1 VVAVH
6 ASWRRY
12 WPYLPLAIWALI
24 VLFPIYW
31 LVVTSFKPAL
41 AVSQGPTY
49 LPWVDFQPS
58 LHAWEG
64 ILFGA
69 QAPAIRRAF
78 VNSVIVGGASSLLA
92 LILGSF
98 GAYGLAR
105 FRYRL
110 GFIRNRDILVF
121 IVSQRMMPPIV
132 TALALFLMLHAVGL
146 TDTRLGLILVYT
158 AFNLPLAA
166 WLMHNFFKGVRDLL
180 RHADVRL
187 GRRRGTA
194 HALAD
199 RFVAEGG
206 NFFDTSDKY
215 NDGESERMLGSW
227 LQDPAT
233 RRRGDREQ
241 DLLRRRSRPQRH
253 GRHPQAHHEPDR
265 PEPGASGDRLPRPLP
280 DALLGRLDA
289 ARGDARGAPRPG
301 SRLAR
306 CATSASRT
314 TRRRS

>member
-1 VVAVH
+1 LGPHRIEDVVAVRG
-6 ASWRRY
+6 SWRRY
-12 WPYLPLAIWALI
+12 WPYLPLGIWALI

-49 LPWVDFQPS
+49 LPWVDFQPT

-78 VNSVIVGGASSLLA
+78 VNSVVVGGVSSLLA
-92 LILGSF
+92 LLLGSL
-98 GAYGLAR
+98 GAYGLTR

-110 GFIRNRDILVF
+110 GFLRNRDILVF

-166 WLMHNFFKGVRDLL
+166 WLMHNFFSQVPPDLEEAAMVDGGTRFQVFWRIVVPVSLPGLVATFFFTLIFAWNEFLFALILTSRDAQTLPIFIAAQHSQRGVQWWSLSAMSLVTVLPVLL
-180 RHADVRL
+180 FTL
-187 GRRRGTA
+187 GV
-194 HALAD
+194 H
-199 RFVAEGG
+199 RFLV
-206 NFFDTSDKY
+206 
-215 NDGESERMLGSW
+215 ERILTGS
-227 LQDPAT
+227 
-233 RRRGDREQ
+233 GK
-241 DLLRRRSRPQRH
+241 
-253 GRHPQAHHEPDR
+253 
-265 PEPGASGDRLPRPLP
+265 
-280 DALLGRLDA
+280 
-289 ARGDARGAPRPG
+289 
-301 SRLAR
+301 
-306 CATSASRT
+306 
-314 TRRRS
+314 

>member
-1 VVAVH
+1 MTVRSA
-6 ASWRRY
+6 WRRY
-12 WPYLPLAIWALI
+12 WPYLPLVIWSVI
-24 VLFPIYW
+24 VVFPAYW

-41 AVSQGPTY
+41 AVSQGATY

-92 LILGSF
+92 LVLGSF
-98 GAYGLAR
+98 AAYGLTR

-132 TALALFLMLHAVGL
+132 TALALFLMLHTFGL

-166 WLMHNFFKGVRDLL
+166 WLMHNFFDQIPPHLEEAALVDGGTRFQVFWRIVVPVSMPGLIATFFFTLIFAWNEFLFALILTSRDAQTLPIFIAAQHSQRGVQWWSLSAMSIVTVLPVVLFTFGVHRFLVERIL
-180 RHADVRL
+180 TGS
-187 GRRRGTA
+187 GR
-194 HALAD
+194 
-199 RFVAEGG
+199 
-206 NFFDTSDKY
+206 
-215 NDGESERMLGSW
+215 
-227 LQDPAT
+227 
-233 RRRGDREQ
+233 
-241 DLLRRRSRPQRH
+241 
-253 GRHPQAHHEPDR
+253 
-265 PEPGASGDRLPRPLP
+265 
-280 DALLGRLDA
+280 
-289 ARGDARGAPRPG
+289 
-301 SRLAR
+301 
-306 CATSASRT
+306 
-314 TRRRS
+314 

>member
-1 VVAVH
+1 VRG
-6 ASWRRY
+6 SWRRY
-12 WPYLPLAIWALI
+12 WPYLPLGIWALI

-49 LPWVDFQPS
+49 LPWVDFQPT

-78 VNSVIVGGASSLLA
+78 VNSVVVGGVSSLLA
-92 LILGSF
+92 LLLGSL
-98 GAYGLAR
+98 GAYGLTR

-110 GFIRNRDILVF
+110 GFLRNRDILVF

-166 WLMHNFFKGVRDLL
+166 WLMHNFFSQVPPDLEEAAMVDGGTRFQVFWRIVVPVSLPGLVATFFFTLIFAWNEFLFALILTSRDAQTLPIFIAAQHSQRGVQWWSLSAMSLVTVLPVLL
-180 RHADVRL
+180 FTL
-187 GRRRGTA
+187 GV
-194 HALAD
+194 H
-199 RFVAEGG
+199 RFLV
-206 NFFDTSDKY
+206 
-215 NDGESERMLGSW
+215 ERILTGS
-227 LQDPAT
+227 
-233 RRRGDREQ
+233 GK
-241 DLLRRRSRPQRH
+241 
-253 GRHPQAHHEPDR
+253 
-265 PEPGASGDRLPRPLP
+265 
-280 DALLGRLDA
+280 
-289 ARGDARGAPRPG
+289 
-301 SRLAR
+301 
-306 CATSASRT
+306 
-314 TRRRS
+314 

>member
-166 WLMHNFFKGVRDLL
+166 WLMHNFFNQIPPDLEEAALVDGGTRFQVFWRIVVPVSLPGLVATFFFTLIFAWNEFLFALILTSRDAQTLPIFIAAQHSQRGVQWWSLSAMSL
-180 RHADVRL
+180 VTFLPVVVFTL
-187 GRRRGTA
+187 GV
-194 HALAD
+194 H
-199 RFVAEGG
+199 RFLV
-206 NFFDTSDKY
+206 
-215 NDGESERMLGSW
+215 ERILTGS
-227 LQDPAT
+227 
-233 RRRGDREQ
+233 
-241 DLLRRRSRPQRH
+241 
-253 GRHPQAHHEPDR
+253 GR
-265 PEPGASGDRLPRPLP
+265 
-280 DALLGRLDA
+280 
-289 ARGDARGAPRPG
+289 
-301 SRLAR
+301 
-306 CATSASRT
+306 
-314 TRRRS
+314 